1 MSTYTIVPNQ
11 PLGWSA
17 TIPTDECGCD
27 KHEYCAPLL
36 FEFSNAVYEAY
47 TARAVADGALASD
60 IPEACM
66 EEIMDTFYELSRAV
80 RYLSDPISILYQ
92 GDPSQEEECSNM
104 PFILDY
110 APGAPIEGDWTSYI
124 TSEDSGYIEGQASW
138 LVEAGES
145 EVTEQNIFL
154 QFESPFTGGC
164 PNTVCFS
171 VEPDDKVDLGPWQI
185 TVGNGNGTFEINS
198 VPGNPAAPF
207 SICFE
212 MDLYDPAVGVININM
227 PLNEAGE
234 VFQGIFRIASATEN
248 CNFSPVGLVESE
260 DGEVI
265 GSLYEQTIGTVLIDG
280 GESVAFFTTATIG
293 VNTIEEI
300 KNKCL
305 YIKVGSECCC
315 PDVFYSKCIKPI
327 FDACHTVSIDFWQ
340 NVTVNDESY
349 GFGFYYPAAAP
360 GTEFKQ
366 FMRVWGEVRNPQYDG
381 EMEMYQDSFGRK
393 KVVYAESREFR
404 SFIINYSPEYIH
416 NALRLAC
423 RHDNFALTDTNYGL
437 NAVNFFTRSEAYSP
451 SWIRIS
457 KLAPVTLE
465 VEKQDQNLVG
475 GGAKTFCY

>member
-1 MSTYTIVPNQ
+1 MSVYTIVPNQ

-66 EEIMDTFYELSRAV
+66 EEIMDTFYELSRSV
-80 RYLSDPISILYQ
+80 RYISDPISVLYQ
-92 GDPSQEEECSNM
+92 GDPSEEESCSNM
-104 PFILDY
+104 PYILE
-110 APGAPIEGDWTSYI
+110 AVPSIEGGSTTVIGSGDP
-124 TSEDSGYIEGQASW
+124 GYIEGQLSF
-138 LVEAGES
+138 LTEVGEEEATPQFIQ
-145 EVTEQNIFL
+145 VI
-154 QFESPFTGGC
+154 FESPFTGGC
-164 PNTVCFS
+164 LNTVCFS
-171 VEPDDKVDLGPWQI
+171 VEPDDRVVDYPWQI
-185 TVGNGNGTFEINS
+185 VVGNSNGTFEINS
-198 VPGNPAAPF
+198 NPLNAAAPF

-212 MDLYDPAVGVININM
+212 MDLYDPVIGIIEISM
-227 PLNEAGE
+227 PLGSGDE

-248 CNFSPVGLVESE
+248 CNFAPLGLVESATG
-260 DGEVI
+260 DVI
-265 GSLYEQTIGTVLIDG
+265 GEIYEQTTGTIVDG
-280 GESVAFFTTATIG
+280 DEVSFFTEATIG
-293 VNTIEEI
+293 VASIEEI
-300 KNKCL
+300 KNKCF
-305 YIKVGSECCC
+305 YIKIASECCC
-315 PDVFYSKCIKPI
+315 DDVFYSKCIKPLS
-327 FDACHTVSIDFWQ
+327 DACHTVGISFWQ
-340 NVTVNDESY
+340 GVTSTVPAY
-349 GFGFYYPAAAP
+349 GFGFYYPPATV
-360 GTEFKQ
+360 GNEFKQ

-423 RHDNFALTDTNYGL
+423 RHDNFVLTDTNYNV

-475 GGAKTFCY
+475 GGAKTFCS

>member
-1 MSTYTIVPNQ
+1 MSTYSIIPNQ
-11 PLGWSA
+11 PLGWSS
-17 TIPTDECGCD
+17 TIPTDECGCE

-47 TARAVADGALASD
+47 TARAVADGALPSD

-80 RYLSDPISILYQ
+80 RYLSDPISILYK

-104 PFILDY
+104 PYILESS
-110 APGAPIEGDWTSYI
+110 PEIEGGLTTI
-124 TSEDSGYIEGQASW
+124 LTNEDPGYIEGQLSFNTS
-138 LVEAGES
+138 VGDFEPF
-145 EVTEQNIFL
+145 EQNISIL
-154 QFESPFTGGC
+154 FETPFVGGC

-171 VEPDDKVDLGPWQI
+171 IQPDDKIDLTPWKI
-185 TVGNGNGTFEINS
+185 IVGNENQTFEINS
-198 VPGNPAAPF
+198 VPGNPTAPF

-212 MDLYDPAVGVININM
+212 MDLYKSGVGNISINM
-227 PLNEAGE
+227 PLNESND
-234 VFQGIFRIASATEN
+234 VFEGIFRIASASEN
-248 CNFSPVGLVESE
+248 CNFSAVGLVESE
-260 DGEVI
+260 GGEVI
-265 GSLYEQTIGTVLIDG
+265 GELYE
-280 GESVAFFTTATIG
+280 ESVATIVIEDEVYFFSKSIIG
-293 VNTIEEI
+293 VGTIEEI

-305 YIKVGSECCC
+305 YVKVGSECCC

-327 FDACHTVSIDFWQ
+327 FDPCHTVGIDFWQ
-340 NVTVNDESY
+340 NVTVNDDSF
-349 GFGFYYPAAAP
+349 GFGFYYPTAAP
-360 GTEFKQ
+360 GAEFKQ
-366 FMRVWGEVRNPQYDG
+366 FMRVWGEIRNPQYDG

-393 KVVYAESREFR
+393 KVVYAESREYR
-404 SFIINYSPEYIH
+404 SFIVNYSPEYIH

-423 RHDNFALTDTNYGL
+423 RHDNFVLTDTNYGI

-475 GGAKTFCY
+475 GGAKTFCS

>member
-1 MSTYTIVPNQ
+1 MSIYTIVPNQ
-11 PLGWSA
+11 PLGWSE

-36 FEFSNAVYEAY
+36 FEFSNAVYESY

-66 EEIMDTFYELSRAV
+66 EEIMDTFYELSRSV
-80 RYLSDPISILYQ
+80 RYVSENISFLYEKDGEEQACDNLGVILEDDRAVVLTDETTLLEPEDRGYVAGAIGFNTQGGGPDPIPQSMGFTAYDFLAQDCVNTFGFTITPDDDLDLPWTISITNEY
-92 GDPSQEEECSNM
+92 GDVYE
-104 PFILDY
+104 
-110 APGAPIEGDWTSYI
+110 IESGVDPAAAFSVTFDMIIGPNGFTIDVPADGEAIFDGIISLRAMFVPCTFEPLGLV
-124 TSEDSGYIEGQASW
+124 TSESSEVIGE
-138 LVEAGES
+138 LFES
-145 EVTEQNIFL
+145 EVSLETF
-154 QFESPFTGGC
+154 
-164 PNTVCFS
+164 
-171 VEPDDKVDLGPWQI
+171 
-185 TVGNGNGTFEINS
+185 NGI
-198 VPGNPAAPF
+198 
-207 SICFE
+207 
-212 MDLYDPAVGVININM
+212 DY
-227 PLNEAGE
+227 
-234 VFQGIFRIASATEN
+234 GIFNGKIA
-248 CNFSPVGLVESE
+248 VH
-260 DGEVI
+260 
-265 GSLYEQTIGTVLIDG
+265 
-280 GESVAFFTTATIG
+280 
-293 VNTIEEI
+293 EI
-300 KNKCL
+300 TPELKCT
-305 YIKVGSECCC
+305 YIKFGSACCC
-315 PDVFYSKCIKPI
+315 TEVFYSKCIKPI
-327 FDACHTVSIDFWQ
+327 TDPCHTVSIEYWQ
-340 NVTVNDESY
+340 TPTTTDGAL
-349 GFGFYYPAAAP
+349 GFGFYYPPATV
-360 GTEFKQ
+360 GNEFKQ